1 MNNQTKRLFIAEL
14 AYYTTMSTYS
24 IKDLERLTNVKA
36 HTIRMWEKR
45 YAIVDPDRSDTNIRF
60 YTDEDLKRLLNISIL
75 NRHGIK
81 ISKIAGMSNQ
91 ELNQKIMEVIR
102 PESDYLSQIESL
114 VVAMI
119 ELNEDRFERILNQSI
134 MKIGFEESL
143 YHVIYPFFEK
153 IGILWQTGTINPA
166 QEHFISNLIRMK
178 LCVAVD
184 SLPAVHDP
192 HARKIILFLP
202 EWELHEIGLLTY
214 YYLSRK
220 HGFKVIYL
228 GQNVPILDLFSV
240 AQTVEP
246 DMIATYFVSAV
257 GLPEMN
263 KYIGMLAEHFS
274 GKPIFVSGIQAAN
287 INFTLPEGVR
297 TVSSAMEFKRLLK
310 AYAH

>member
-1 MNNQTKRLFIAEL
+1 MNNQTTRLFNAEL
-14 AYYTTMSTYS
+14 VYYTTMSTYS

-274 GKPIFVSGIQAAN
+274 GKPIFISGIQAAN
-287 INFTLPEGVR
+287 INFALPEGVR

-310 AYAH
+310 AYAN

>member
-1 MNNQTKRLFIAEL
+1 
-14 AYYTTMSTYS
+14 
-24 IKDLERLTNVKA
+24 
-36 HTIRMWEKR
+36 MWEKR

-274 GKPIFVSGIQAAN
+274 GKPIFISGIQAAN
-287 INFTLPEGVR
+287 INFALPEGVR

-310 AYAH
+310 AYAN